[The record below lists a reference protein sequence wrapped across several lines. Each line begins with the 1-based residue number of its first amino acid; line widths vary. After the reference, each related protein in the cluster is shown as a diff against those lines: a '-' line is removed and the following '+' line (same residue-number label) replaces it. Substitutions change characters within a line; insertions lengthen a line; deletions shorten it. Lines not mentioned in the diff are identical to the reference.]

1 VCHHILGS
9 LYADSAISLPH
20 HEHLLPPV
28 PSIEDRRVQEGEV
41 RDAEGIPK
49 TVQAESELNRLVND
63 QCTGKLS
70 VHVRLPVVLD
80 QELLNFVAALVKA
93 TKLIEMDKAGVS
105 HPSSVPTDEEVEE
118 KVDENL
124 EKESSHG
131 RFKSLHMN
139 YLKEVKGF
147 TTDLTKT
154 VTGNIKHTIKRTTVD
169 AMVNDRWIAKLV
181 GKVAKQLEN
190 AMGDVGYSGDLPIAL
205 GPYRA
210 IAEPYTKILP

>member
-1 VCHHILGS
+1 MS
-9 LYADSAISLPH
+9 SLPH

-28 PSIEDRRVQEGEV
+28 PSMEDRRAQEGEV
-41 RDAEGIPK
+41 RDAEGRPK
-49 TVQAESELNRLVND
+49 TVQAEYELSRLEND
-63 QCTGKLS
+63 QCNGKLS

-93 TKLIEMDKAGVS
+93 TKLIEMDKAGPQQS
-105 HPSSVPTDEEVEE
+105 SSPSEEQIEE
-118 KVDENL
+118 QVDENL
-124 EKESSHG
+124 ERETSHGG
-131 RFKSLHMN
+131 RFKTLHKN

-147 TTDLTKT
+147 TTDLTKS

-190 AMGDVGYSGDLPIAL
+190 AMGEVGYSGDLPISL
-205 GPYRA
+205 EPYRA
-210 IAEPYTKILP
+210 NAEPYAKLLP